1 MKFLRSLISVGS
13 KDDIDGDNGLHPSQ
27 SANQLT
33 RPNYLIC
40 NTIRKVTSLSLN
52 QRKAYSSINLLK
64 NKNSIVIKQTRSEKI
79 ESPQQMCLNE
89 DESSGMIKL
98 SLPSMLFGDASF
110 VSYHS
115 SSESMELNLCSDLDG
130 YASNSFETSDDPI
143 TDDIALD
150 TFPTDDF
157 KFMYNIGHGAFGI
170 VHKQFHLKSCQIVAV
185 KTCRSTHPNSIK
197 SFKNEIKICRQFK
210 DCPYII
216 NMIECGM
223 DYQSNSIS
231 IALEYMNMASLNKN
245 IGIFK
250 KNTMNR
256 IQYVS
261 VCILNAL
268 ACLHSELFIHNDVKP
283 ENILINDHWE
293 VKLSDF
299 GCIKQMKEANG
310 FETKPVGTEYYQ
322 SYEKRFVSPI
332 QYNTKSDIYSFGI
345 TICDLLNEKS
355 HRDMVL
361 PFKIPNEIVQ
371 NYEGTDFLDF
381 LDKCLER
388 NPRKRWSATQLL
400 NHSFMSD
407 ILKID
412 AKDCKSQDF
421 DDLEFMV
428 HSLIGYYSHY
438 TDDSITVTTP
448 MDNVWTDG
456 DRIQNIATHSGYP
469 LSFVQDFIRQNVTAV
484 KNKYLKL

>member
-13 KDDIDGDNGLHPSQ
+13 KDDVDGDNNLHPSQ

-40 NTIRKVTSLSLN
+40 NTIQKATPSSRSERN
-52 QRKAYSSINLLK
+52 AYSSMNL
-64 NKNSIVIKQTRSEKI
+64 NQNSTVIKQTSSEKI
-79 ESPQQMCLNE
+79 ATPPQQLYLNQ

-250 KNTMNR
+250 KSTMNR
-256 IQYVS
+256 IQYVLFVYS
-261 VCILNAL
+261 KRSLVYILNYL
-268 ACLHSELFIHNDVKP
+268 YTMTSN
-283 ENILINDHWE
+283 
-293 VKLSDF
+293 
-299 GCIKQMKEANG
+299 
-310 FETKPVGTEYYQ
+310 
-322 SYEKRFVSPI
+322 
-332 QYNTKSDIYSFGI
+332 
-345 TICDLLNEKS
+345 
-355 HRDMVL
+355 
-361 PFKIPNEIVQ
+361 
-371 NYEGTDFLDF
+371 
-381 LDKCLER
+381 
-388 NPRKRWSATQLL
+388 RKT
-400 NHSFMSD
+400 
-407 ILKID
+407 
-412 AKDCKSQDF
+412 
-421 DDLEFMV
+421 
-428 HSLIGYYSHY
+428 Y
-438 TDDSITVTTP
+438 
-448 MDNVWTDG
+448 
-456 DRIQNIATHSGYP
+456 
-469 LSFVQDFIRQNVTAV
+469 
-484 KNKYLKL
+484 